1 MPTMR
6 YDRTPIKATR
16 TDEGYIID
24 TPVLTRTGIF
34 EYRDAATGKI
44 RLEYRPPAA
53 VFAQDSLRAYKT
65 LPITD
70 GHPGR
75 VNSSNVKPH
84 LCGTIT
90 SEGRQDGDNVVAE
103 VVIHDTGPI
112 LAGKEE
118 LSVGYEVVLDET
130 PGTTPDGKRYDAI
143 QTSIKPNH
151 LAIVAK
157 GRAGNARLNLDASDD
172 ANLDDGAPK
181 MTMVKVRL
189 DSTGQSYDAAPE
201 VANEVEKLR
210 ADLAAAN
217 AAKDTA
223 TARADSLQ
231 SDLDKAKADTDKVRQ
246 DAANAARARIELEAK
261 AKELGVTFAQDASD
275 RVIREAIIKHVRGA
289 TFNMDGKSDDYVNAA
304 FDLAVVEKAAKVD
317 NVARTR
323 QTMNQDAGNGGT
335 NQQDGSA
342 AGARARLIEQ
352 QRKHAQVSATN

>member
-1 MPTMR
+1 MGTMR
-6 YDRTPIKATR
+6 YDRTVIKATR

-34 EYRDAATGKI
+34 EYRDSATGKV
-44 RLEYRPPAA
+44 RLEYRPPEA
-53 VFAQDSLRAYKT
+53 VFAQDSLKAYRT

-90 SEGRQDGDNVVAE
+90 SEGRQDGDNLIAD

-112 LAGKEE
+112 LAGKTE

-151 LAIVAK
+151 LAIVAR

-172 ANLDDGAPK
+172 AEIENGVTQ

-189 DSTGQSYDAAPE
+189 DSTGQAYDAAPE

-210 ADLAAAN
+210 NELASAN
-217 AAKDTA
+217 SAKDTA

-231 SDLDKAKADTDKVRQ
+231 ADLDKAKADAERIRQ
-246 DAANAARARIELEAK
+246 DAAQAARARIELEAK
-261 AKELGVTFAQDASD
+261 AKELGVTFAQDAAD
-275 RVIREAIIKHVRGA
+275 RLIREAVVKHVRGA
-289 TFNMDGKSDDYVNAA
+289 TFNLDGKSDDYVNAA
-304 FDLAVVEKAAKVD
+304 YDLAIADKAAKTE
-317 NVARTR
+317 NVAQAR
-323 QTMNQDAGNGGT
+323 QAMNQDAAGT
-335 NQQDGSA
+335 PPQDHSA
-342 AGARARLIEQ
+342 SGARARFLEQ
-352 QRKHAQVSATN
+352 QRNRGQVSVTK